1 LNAELEKV
9 RKAGYAVIDNEL
21 EDGLVAVA
29 APVFN
34 HDGKVVA
41 AISISGPDARIS
53 RDQLN
58 KFGELIIK
66 ELKKQNI
73 NNGKVGAA

>member
-1 LNAELEKV
+1 MLF
-9 RKAGYAVIDNEL
+9 RS
-21 EDGLVAVA
+21 LVAVA

-34 HDGKVVA
+34 HEGKVVA
-41 AISISGPDARIS
+41 AISISGPDARIN

-66 ELKKQNI
+66 ELKN
-73 NNGKVGAA
+73 NSTPNGKAGAA